1 MESDENIRPSKNG
14 TTNDSDVD
22 FDMVSR
28 QENAGIVFTYY
39 ILLIRCIVLIFYYNR
54 YIKYITP

>member
-14 TTNDSDVD
+14 TTNDSHVE
-22 FDMVSR
+22 FDTISR

-39 ILLIRCIVLIFYYNR
+39 SLLIRCIVLIFYYNR
-54 YIKYITP
+54 YI